1 MADGS
6 AAAPPTAAAAAAG
19 APAGEAGQA
28 GPAWRGRLELRW
40 EVAAFLE
47 LLAVCGLAVAQPLL
61 DGTGRSPDFF
71 LFTSADRIDFV
82 LLLVGATLPLPL
94 ALWAVGAATGVAGR
108 RVRRVAHVVLLAG
121 LFAVLA
127 VVVGKKLV
135 PLRGLPLAALALVV
149 GVALAAV
156 YTRTQFLRQMLRL
169 ASVGPALFVAL
180 FVLVSPSG
188 AVFLHKDAPVGS
200 GRAGATA
207 ARHPPIVMILF
218 DEFPLTS
225 LMDGKGGI
233 DARRYPN
240 FAALA
245 NRSTWYRNA
254 TGVSAYT
261 PYAVPAM
268 LNGRYPYKA
277 VAPFYVEYPDNL
289 FTLFGGVYDLKIQES
304 VTLLCPPRDCSSHA
318 HDEPVGGSVR
328 AVLKRSARL
337 LEDIVSPS
345 DSVDDPTAGF
355 REPTAEE
362 RAAEQDTTVRR
373 TNVATGFRFGTIR
386 ENQPARF
393 TTFVD
398 GLQPSATPT
407 VHFLHVLLP
416 HTPYR
421 QLPSGMRYEPA
432 TSNLTDKGA
441 AGGEQAWW
449 LKLTRQ
455 RYEAQLAYT
464 DALVGDTIR
473 ALRRSGLYDDALVV
487 VTADHGRNFT
497 SGFYKRDYKGS
508 TPDVLWVPLFIK
520 APGQRTGKVDD
531 RNWEH
536 ADLFPTVADYAG
548 IKVPWRTDGI
558 SALRQRRDRQE
569 KWFYPSPGHHVVVDG
584 PGNLAKVLR
593 GWDPLVPTLPEL
605 VGRRVDQLPVSD
617 GGPVARV
624 KSLANFRKVQPASG
638 TIPALVYGL
647 VPPDLP
653 DDSRIAIAV
662 NGRIGAVATTARE
675 RADRRWFAGLVEN
688 ERLFVRGANK
698 LELFLVGQDGRSL
711 RRLALE
717 DADG

>member
-1 MADGS
+1 VADGS
-6 AAAPPTAAAAAAG
+6 AEAAPAPAATG
-19 APAGEAGQA
+19 APAEEAGQGGSA
-28 GPAWRGRLELRW
+28 RRGRWELRW
-40 EVAAFLE
+40 EIAAFLE

-61 DGTGRSPDFF
+61 DITGRSPDFF

-94 ALWAVGAATGVAGR
+94 ALWALGAATGVAGR
-108 RVRRVAHVVLLAG
+108 RVRRVAHVVLLAA

-135 PLRGLPLAALALVV
+135 PLRSLPLEALALVT
-149 GVALAAV
+149 GVALAVV
-156 YTRTQFLRQMLRL
+156 YTRTQFLRQMLWL
-169 ASVGPALFVAL
+169 TSVGPALFVAL
-180 FVLVSPSG
+180 FVLESPSG
-188 AVFLHKDAPVGS
+188 AVFLHKDARAVPV
-200 GRAGATA
+200 RAGASA

-254 TGVSAYT
+254 TAVSSFT

-268 LNGRYPYKA
+268 LTGRYPYKK

-304 VTLLCPPRDCSSHA
+304 VTLLCPPRSCPSNA
-318 HDEPVGGSVR
+318 QDEPVGGSVR
-328 AVLKRSARL
+328 AVLKGSAKL
-337 LEDIVSPS
+337 VEDIVSPS

-355 REPTAEE
+355 REPTDEE
-362 RAAEQDTTVRR
+362 RAAEQESTVRR
-373 TNVATGFRFGTIR
+373 SNLGTGFRFGAIR

-393 TTFVD
+393 TAFVD

-421 QLPSGMRYEPA
+421 QLPLGMRYDPA
-432 TSNLTDKGA
+432 PSKLTDRGA
-441 AGGEQAWW
+441 AAEKREWW

-464 DALVGDTIR
+464 DALVGDAIL
-473 ALRRSGLYDDALVV
+473 ALRRSRLYDDALVV

-497 SGFYKRDYKGS
+497 PGVYKRDYKGS

-536 ADLFPTVADYAG
+536 ADLFPTIADYAA
-548 IKVPWRTDGI
+548 ITVPWRTDGI

-569 KWFYPSPGHHVVVDG
+569 KWFYPTPGHRVAVAG
-584 PGNLAKVLR
+584 PSNLAKVLR
-593 GWDPLVPTLPEL
+593 GWDPLIPTLPEL
-605 VGRRVDQLPVSD
+605 VGRRVDELPVSD
-617 GGPVARV
+617 GGPGARV
-624 KSLANFRKVQPASG
+624 KSLANFRNVQPASG

-647 VPPDLP
+647 VPLELP

-662 NGRIGAVATTARE
+662 NGRIGAVATTARD
-675 RADRRWFAGLVEN
+675 RADRRWFAGLIEN

-717 DADG
+717 GADG

>member
-6 AAAPPTAAAAAAG
+6 AVTPPAAAAAAG
-19 APAGEAGQA
+19 APAGEADQGDS
-28 GPAWRGRLELRW
+28 AWRGRWELRW

-61 DGTGRSPDFF
+61 DITGRSPDFF

-94 ALWAVGAATGVAGR
+94 ALWALGAATGLAGR
-108 RVRRVAHVVLLAG
+108 RVRQAAHLVLLAA

-135 PLRGLPLAALALVV
+135 PLRSLPLEALALVT
-149 GVALAAV
+149 GIALAVV
-156 YTRTQFLRQMLRL
+156 YIRTQFLRQMLRL

-188 AVFLHKDAPVGS
+188 AVFLHKEAPAGPA
-200 GRAGATA
+200 RAGATA
-207 ARHPPIVMILF
+207 AGHPPIVMILF

-233 DARRYPN
+233 DARRYPS

-254 TGVSAYT
+254 TAVSSFT

-268 LNGRYPYKA
+268 LTGRYPYKK
-277 VAPFYVEYPDNL
+277 VAPFYVEHPDNL
-289 FTLFGGVYDLKIQES
+289 FTLFSGVYDLKVQES
-304 VTLLCPPRDCSSHA
+304 VTLLCPPRSCPTHA
-318 HDEPVGGSVR
+318 QDEPVGGSVR
-328 AVLKRSARL
+328 AVLKESAKL
-337 LEDIVSPS
+337 VEDIVSPS

-355 REPTAEE
+355 REPTVEE
-362 RAAEQDTTVRR
+362 RAAEQESTVRR
-373 TNVATGFRFGTIR
+373 TNLGTGFRFGAIR

-398 GLQPSATPT
+398 GLRPSATSA

-421 QLPSGMRYEPA
+421 QLPAGMRYDPA
-432 TSNLTDKGA
+432 PSKLTDKGA
-441 AGGEQAWW
+441 AAEKREWW

-455 RYEAQLAYT
+455 RYEAQLTYT
-464 DALVGDTIR
+464 DALVGDTIL

-497 SGFYKRDYKGS
+497 PGFYKRDYKGS
-508 TPDVLWVPLFIK
+508 TPDVLWVPLLIK

-536 ADLFPTVADYAG
+536 ADLLPTIADYAG
-548 IKVPWRTDGI
+548 ITVPWRTDGI

-569 KWFYPSPGHHVVVDG
+569 KWFSPTPGHRVAVAG

-605 VGRRVDQLPVSD
+605 VGRRVDELPVSD

-624 KSLANFRKVQPASG
+624 SSLASFRNVQPASG

-647 VPPDLP
+647 VAPDLP

-662 NGRIGAVATTARE
+662 NGRIGAVATTALQ
-675 RADRRWFAGLVEN
+675 RADRRWFAGLIEN
-688 ERLFVRGANK
+688 QRLFVAGANK

-711 RRLALE
+711 RRLAVE